1 MYLTFLIRAYNLLV
15 MFGTEGLEEAL
26 RSLGAVLEARRL
38 SYRLLVAGGS
48 SLLLLGFVD
57 RATADLDVVG
67 IAERGGG
74 GYRRGEP
81 LPVPLVLAVADVGRA
96 LGLDPRWLN
105 AGPASLVDFGLPA
118 GLGERV
124 TVRRYGALELHL
136 PGRFDLICFKLYA
149 AVDQGPRS
157 KHQRDLEALE
167 PSAAE
172 LVSAARWARTH
183 DPSPGF
189 RTMLVGA
196 LRAFGVEVGDGTL

>member
-1 MYLTFLIRAYNLLV
+1 

-26 RSLGAVLEARRL
+26 RSLGAVLESRRL
-38 SYRLLVAGGS
+38 NYRLLVAGGS

-67 IAERGGG
+67 IADSG

-81 LPVPLVLAVADVGRA
+81 LPAPLVEAAADVGRA
-96 LGLDPRWLN
+96 LGLDPKWLN
-105 AGPASLVDFGLPA
+105 AGPASLVDLGLPE
-118 GLGERV
+118 GLGDRV
-124 TVRRYGALELHL
+124 TVRRYGGLELHL

-157 KHQRDLEALE
+157 KHFSDLEALE
-167 PSAAE
+167 PSASE
-172 LVSAARWARTH
+172 LVDAARWAITH

-189 RTMLVGA
+189 RTVLVGA
-196 LRAFGVEVGDGTL
+196 LRSFGVEMTDGTL